1 MSERRCQHGSH
12 RLFALQAYAYA
23 TPIWSVPPRWGHGQ
37 RYPREGGWIRCSKT
51 HPLLPAC
58 FQVTHP
64 KILVCRAFSLSPF
77 RHGRRQCRH
86 HVWATAE
93 GHASSHGPVG
103 MGGFDDADRMHF
115 AGIHAYMPLKAVL
128 RGHRRRAG
136 MNPSA
141 SPHSCFQA
149 VGRPVSAAV
158 PVWTACAHGGGAG
171 RRIPIPLLP
180 GGSRSTLAGARSHAS
195 MPACS
200 QTRPSLPACFQVTRL
215 KSMVFRS
222 CGLQTPP
229 RFGHV
234 PTIASG
240 RIIAPPR
247 ITYRGKPC
255 LCRHTCSCKPIL
267 RSHGRRSSPN
277 RQSPRIH
284 CAHTPSGRHCISGTP
299 QGEVAGKGG
308 TKLAIPPDT
317 LCLLSGDTLEIKDSP
332 MPAGILSSMPCKP
345 NAPASASQRTENAC
359 IACIREYMDAASCTQ
374 SRILRRA
381 DRPACRRTETNP

>member
-1 MSERRCQHGSH
+1 MD
-12 RLFALQAYAYA
+12 
-23 TPIWSVPPRWGHGQ
+23 
-37 RYPREGGWIRCSKT
+37 GGNAVI
-51 HPLLPAC
+51 
-58 FQVTHP
+58 
-64 KILVCRAFSLSPF
+64 
-77 RHGRRQCRH
+77 

-240 RIIAPPR
+240 RIIPPPYHLSGQ
-247 ITYRGKPC
+247 TVSLSAYM
-255 LCRHTCSCKPIL
+255 LL
-267 RSHGRRSSPN
+267 
-277 RQSPRIH
+277 Q
-284 CAHTPSGRHCISGTP
+284 AHPAESWAALIP
-299 QGEVAGKGG
+299 EP
-308 TKLAIPPDT
+308 AIPSYP
-317 LCLLSGDTLEIKDSP
+317 LCPHAVRKALH
-332 MPAGILSSMPCKP
+332 
-345 NAPASASQRTENAC
+345 
-359 IACIREYMDAASCTQ
+359 
-374 SRILRRA
+374 
-381 DRPACRRTETNP
+381 

>member
-1 MSERRCQHGSH
+1 
-12 RLFALQAYAYA
+12 
-23 TPIWSVPPRWGHGQ
+23 
-37 RYPREGGWIRCSKT
+37 
-51 HPLLPAC
+51 
-58 FQVTHP
+58 
-64 KILVCRAFSLSPF
+64 
-77 RHGRRQCRH
+77 
-86 HVWATAE
+86 
-93 GHASSHGPVG
+93 

-240 RIIAPPR
+240 RIIPPYHLSGQ
-247 ITYRGKPC
+247 TVSLSAYM
-255 LCRHTCSCKPIL
+255 LL
-267 RSHGRRSSPN
+267 
-277 RQSPRIH
+277 Q
-284 CAHTPSGRHCISGTP
+284 AHPAESWAALIP
-299 QGEVAGKGG
+299 EP
-308 TKLAIPPDT
+308 AIPSYP
-317 LCLLSGDTLEIKDSP
+317 LCPHAVRKALH
-332 MPAGILSSMPCKP
+332 
-345 NAPASASQRTENAC
+345 
-359 IACIREYMDAASCTQ
+359 
-374 SRILRRA
+374 
-381 DRPACRRTETNP
+381 

>member
-1 MSERRCQHGSH
+1 MPAWSH

-23 TPIWSVPPRWGHGQ
+23 TPIWSVPPRWGRGQ

-240 RIIAPPR
+240 RIIPPPYHLSGQ
-247 ITYRGKPC
+247 TVSLSAYM
-255 LCRHTCSCKPIL
+255 LL
-267 RSHGRRSSPN
+267 
-277 RQSPRIH
+277 Q
-284 CAHTPSGRHCISGTP
+284 AHPAESWAALIP
-299 QGEVAGKGG
+299 EP
-308 TKLAIPPDT
+308 AIPSYP
-317 LCLLSGDTLEIKDSP
+317 LCPHAVRKALH
-332 MPAGILSSMPCKP
+332 
-345 NAPASASQRTENAC
+345 
-359 IACIREYMDAASCTQ
+359 
-374 SRILRRA
+374 
-381 DRPACRRTETNP
+381 